1 MLVGLLSPLREVKT
15 TKPLSQLLSAP
26 LSDGP
31 CLDKGRDKGRDKGPR
46 PGLLRCL
53 LRLRTSHFALRTC
66 TLIIAF
72 LGAAALSLPAQAP
85 PPRPPDPLM
94 SLMLAQPKMTIPEVT
109 QATVAFDPPVVR
121 PGELTFYRVVFNAL
135 EDSIE
140 WPTNVVGPAEL
151 EIRPGARGEILQMS
165 ATNMEPRAAF
175 NCRVRASRTGSFTVP
190 AFAVKVAGKEV
201 TVPTARLEVVNAPLT
216 AVTAQQLRL
225 ELTVTN
231 LFVGEPVTA
240 RILSPASPAGVVQGL
255 GLPQLIGNGI
265 LVDLGGVRQRVEMVQ
280 RGGVAAPTFIYE
292 TTLRPVLTGKL
303 SVFAQGFTSGSVFS
317 GPVMITGPAVI
328 SGGRPQYVLLE
339 SDPVELNVRPLPQEG
354 ELPGFTGAIGR
365 FTAGPPR
372 LATNVVRVGEPVKL
386 SVTITNRGNGP
397 LARLVPPPA
406 PRVSDWQVLGA
417 SDFAPAQPVMPAP
430 TVAAPS
436 PASVEGV
443 VTFNYTLVPL
453 TEQVRATPA
462 IPFSYF
468 DPSTGAYADLT
479 IPPVAVTVVPGLV
492 PGDFASLQHASAL
505 EEKPEKEL
513 TLSGLAAVRGRTAAS
528 LVPLQERAWFPFVQL
543 APAACFLGLWV
554 WDRRRRYLEGHPE
567 VILRRQ
573 ARRALRR
580 HRRTARRAARAA
592 DATHFGAA
600 AVNALRAA
608 CAPHYPAEPR
618 ALVGGDVLQLLPEVE
633 RVGRG
638 GEVVRRF
645 FAVTDA
651 AEFSTAKPNAAELFR
666 LQPEL
671 ERVLQQ
677 LEQRL

>member
-1 MLVGLLSPLREVKT
+1 
-15 TKPLSQLLSAP
+15 
-26 LSDGP
+26 
-31 CLDKGRDKGRDKGPR
+31 
-46 PGLLRCL
+46 
-53 LRLRTSHFALRTC
+53 
-66 TLIIAF
+66 
-72 LGAAALSLPAQAP
+72 
-85 PPRPPDPLM
+85 M
-94 SLMLAQPKMTIPEVT
+94 SLMLAQPRMTIPEVT

-121 PGELTFYRVVFNAL
+121 PSELAFYRVVFNAL

-140 WPTNVVGPAEL
+140 WPNNIAGPAEL
-151 EIRPGARGEILQMS
+151 EIRPGARGEILQMT

-190 AFAVKVAGKEV
+190 AFAVKVAGKQV
-201 TVPTARLEVVNAPLT
+201 TVPAARLEVVNVPPT

-225 ELTVTN
+225 ELTATN
-231 LFVGEPVTA
+231 LLIGEPVTA

-255 GLPQLIGNGI
+255 GLPQFIGDGI
-265 LVDLGGVRQRVEMVQ
+265 LVDLGGIRQRVEMVP
-280 RGGVAAPTFIYE
+280 RGGVAVPSFIYE
-292 TTLRPVLTGKL
+292 TTLRPVVTGKL
-303 SVFAQGFTSGSVFS
+303 SVYAQGFTSGSVFS

-328 SGGRPQYVLLE
+328 PGGRPQYVLLE
-339 SDPVELNVRPLPQEG
+339 SDPVELNARPLPREG

-406 PRVSDWQVLGA
+406 PQVNDWQVLGA
-417 SDFAPAQPVMPAP
+417 GDFAPVQPVMPPPGPVAP
-430 TVAAPS
+430 TAT
-436 PASVEGV
+436 VEGV

-453 TEQVRATPA
+453 SDKARATPA

-468 DPSTGAYADLT
+468 DPSAGAYADLT
-479 IPPVAVTVVPGLV
+479 IPPVAVTVSPGAM
-492 PGDFASLQHASAL
+492 PGDFASLQHAAAL
-505 EEKPEKEL
+505 EEKPDKQL
-513 TLSGLAAVRGRTAAS
+513 ALSGLAPARGRTAVS
-528 LVPLQERAWFPFVQL
+528 LVPLQERAWFPLVQL
-543 APAACFLGLWV
+543 APAACFLGLWA

-592 DATHFGAA
+592 DAAHFGAA

-618 ALVGGDVLQLLPEVE
+618 ALVGGDVLQLLPE
-633 RVGRG
+633 RDRSGRG

-671 ERVLQQ
+671 ERVLQE